1 MDAPRATTETFEF
14 RQEGRPPV
22 QLERSLIITGDRS
35 TPVAC
40 RPAPSTFGLTPRIA
54 CHLVGALLH
63 VVGRLRERPAPPEE
77 LAAEEPDVQS
87 EAVSDDWSEGPDP
100 KAGTLVDEGGLAA
113 RETPRGD
120 AGVGEIHVT
129 EDERDRAGAVR
140 ESGEEGPPP
149 DPDDTAAL
157 ERDRGQEPEP
167 DDWR

>member
-1 MDAPRATTETFEF
+1 MSDREPYSLDDKDEFEWIDDVE
-14 RQEGRPPV
+14 Q
-22 QLERSLIITGDRS
+22 S
-35 TPVAC
+35 
-40 RPAPSTFGLTPRIA
+40 
-54 CHLVGALLH
+54 
-63 VVGRLRERPAPPEE
+63 ERPVEEAMLDAEGYEADRHGTTPAEERHGPPLEEE

-100 KAGTLVDEGGLAA
+100 KAGALVDEGGLAA